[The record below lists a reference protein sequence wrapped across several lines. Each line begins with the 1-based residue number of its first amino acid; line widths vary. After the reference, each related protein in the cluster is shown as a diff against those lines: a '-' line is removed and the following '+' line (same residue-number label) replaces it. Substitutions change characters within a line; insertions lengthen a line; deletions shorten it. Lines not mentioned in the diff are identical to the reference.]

1 MTERKQSCYQSRVRG
16 WGWWWLFI
24 GLINWIVNGMLLI
37 FLGGLGVMIVYCFQ
51 VVFKWLYNFVNF
63 HPFFCCIFF
72 FILCYRLFL
81 CYARMYYTSPT
92 PTFTSISIYTFKV
105 WVSRRTGQII
115 CFCYIIIQSLHTSL
129 NSFFAFFFFFF
140 CCLQL
145 HRQLITIIFLQNTFQ
160 QTCIHFNFKCRPTY
174 FEPSLWH
181 LSKNKL

>member
-1 MTERKQSCYQSRVRG
+1 
-16 WGWWWLFI
+16 
-24 GLINWIVNGMLLI
+24 MLLI
-37 FLGGLGVMIVYCFQ
+37 IFWGVGCDDRILLSGGFQ
-51 VVFKWLYNFVNF
+51 VVVQFCKLP
-63 HPFFCCIFF
+63 PFFVVFFF

-174 FEPSLWH
+174 FEPSL
-181 LSKNKL
+181 